1 MDGPIRFGLT
11 FDDVLLEPR
20 ESGVVRDGTKL
31 ETKLTR
37 KIKLQIP
44 ILAAAMDTVSE
55 DAMAVSL
62 GRLGG
67 MAVIHRN
74 CSIQEQVRMIR
85 KVKMAKPGS
94 APAGSTIRVGAAVGS
109 YDLERAKAL
118 DKAGADAIVV
128 DTAHAHNL
136 MAINDAKK
144 IKKSIK
150 AELIVGNIATREAAA
165 ELVKFADA
173 IKVGVGPGSI
183 CTTRVVA
190 GIGVPQLTAI
200 LDVAKIAAKK
210 NIPVI
215 ADGGIKYSGD
225 AVKALAAGASVV
237 MLGSMLAGTREAPGK
252 IIKIGGKLYK
262 SYRGMG
268 SLGVMQGGKSSDRYF
283 QHPLS
288 ISPLI
293 RGRING
299 GYVPEG
305 VEAVTAYKGEL
316 ADVIFQIT
324 GGIKS
329 GMGYIG
335 AATIAD
341 IPKRARFIQITGAG
355 LKESHPHGITITKKA
370 PNY

>member
-1 MDGPIRFGLT
+1 MDGQIRFGLT

-20 ESGVVRDGTKL
+20 ESGVVRDGAKL

-74 CSIQEQVRMIR
+74 CSVGRQVEM
-85 KVKMAKPGS
+85 VKKAKK
-94 APAGSTIRVGAAVGS
+94 AGVLAGAAVGS

-118 DKAGADAIVV
+118 DQAGADAIVV
-128 DTAHAHNL
+128 DTAHGHNL
-136 MAINDAKK
+136 LV
-144 IKKSIK
+144 IKGAMQIRK
-150 AELIVGNIATREAAA
+150 AVKAQLIVGNIATREAAA

-183 CTTRVVA
+183 CTTRVVT

-200 LDVAKIAAKK
+200 LDVAKIAARKK
-210 NIPVI
+210 IPVI

-252 IIKIGGKLYK
+252 VIKMDGQLYK

-283 QHPLS
+283 QAPLTLP
-288 ISPLI
+288 SPATG
-293 RGRING
+293 RGIKGG

-305 VEAVTAYKGEL
+305 VEAVTLYKGEL

-341 IPKRARFIQITGAG
+341 IPKHARFIQITNAG
-355 LKESHPHGITITKKA
+355 LQESHPHSVTIIKKS

>member
-1 MDGPIRFGLT
+1 MDDKIRLGLT

-20 ESGVVRDGTKL
+20 ESGVVRDGAKL

-37 KIKLQIP
+37 KINLKIP
-44 ILAAAMDTVSE
+44 ILSAAMDTVSE

-62 GRLGG
+62 GHLGG

-74 CSIQEQVRMIR
+74 CSIPEQVAMIR
-85 KVKMAKPGS
+85 KAKR
-94 APAGSTIRVGAAVGS
+94 TDIIVGAAVGS
-109 YDLERAKAL
+109 YDLDRAKAL
-118 DKAGADAIVV
+118 DKAGADVIVV

-136 MAINDAKK
+136 MTIKGARE
-144 IKKSIK
+144 IKKAIR
-150 AELIVGNIATREAAA
+150 AQLIVGNIATKEAAA

-173 IKVGVGPGSI
+173 IKVGIGPGSI

-200 LDVAKIAAKK
+200 MDVAAVARKK

-215 ADGGIKYSGD
+215 ADGGMKYSGD
-225 AVKALAAGASVV
+225 IVKALAAGASTV
-237 MLGSMLAGTREAPGK
+237 MLGSMLAGTKEAPGK
-252 IIKIGGKLYK
+252 IVKIKGELFK

-283 QHPLS
+283 QK
-288 ISPLI
+288 
-293 RGRING
+293 GAQNF
-299 GYVPEG
+299 VPEG
-305 VEAVTAYKGEL
+305 VEAVTAYKGL
-316 ADVIFQIT
+316 LSDVIFQIT
-324 GGIKS
+324 GGIQS

-335 AATIAD
+335 AKTIAD
-341 IPKRARFIQITGAG
+341 MPKRARFIQITNAG
-355 LKESHPHGITITKKA
+355 LRESHPHSITINKKA